1 MVPFQFLTDLFSFT
15 EEDATAGGIA
25 TKLFD
30 IVLLPYNLAINFL
43 RGIFGFGADE
53 EGNVEPFSLGSFI
66 VDTVQSA
73 IDFIKDLFNIDF
85 KQVAGKLVDIGASVM
100 LRIKA
105 IGAGALAASKAIAPF
120 GKSPTEAFKERYDEY
135 MQNNSPKAPVDSL
148 MTQDDVLEIS
158 SDESLKEKEEIL
170 TKGALNS
177 LDNQEKIANMFGR
190 NSLEYK
196 AEVMKFNAIDNKLS
210 EVQNEQMDRETSGS
224 VTVVNQDNSQNNN
237 TSNSSTE
244 QTPGLAAT
252 ENDYTA
258 KALSAFASGRY
269 AGGF

>member
-1 MVPFQFLTDLFSFT
+1 MVS
-15 EEDATAGGIA
+15 
-25 TKLFD
+25 
-30 IVLLPYNLAINFL
+30 
-43 RGIFGFGADE
+43 
-53 EGNVEPFSLGSFI
+53 
-66 VDTVQSA
+66 
-73 IDFIKDLFNIDF
+73 
-85 KQVAGKLVDIGASVM
+85 
-100 LRIKA
+100 IKA
-105 IGAGALAASKAIAPF
+105 IGAGAIAAAKGFLTPVES
-120 GKSPTEAFKERYDEY
+120 FKKGYDEY
-135 MQNNSPKAPVDSL
+135 IKNNTIPEPEESL
-148 MTQDDVLEIS
+148 MTQNELGSEMQS
-158 SDESLKEKEEIL
+158 NETLQENSETLKANL
-170 TKGALNS
+170 LNS
-177 LDNQEKIANMFGR
+177 LDRQDTIAEMYGR
-190 NSLEYK
+190 NSPEYK